1 MIIFTRTL
9 EDLMNLQLPCFSDGH
24 VDFQEFLLKD

>member
-1 MIIFTRTL
+1 MTTFPWTV

-24 VDFQEFLLKD
+24 VDFQEFPLKK